1 MTTPIPAPCGCTIAA
16 AVRAAGHGIKLTP
29 LREYWGDVDGK
40 DGVVLSFGHLSNE
53 KVEYALETRT

>member
-1 MTTPIPAPCGCTIAA
+1 M
-16 AVRAAGHGIKLTP
+16 RAAGHGIKLTP